1 MRRWFLLY
9 RIFKT
14 RMRTGIKNDTWQI
27 YEDNLSTKTGYRYID
42 TDNLDIDPLDPNHV
56 FVSGRTGIYE
66 FQDGIFLKTIPMIIQ
81 TMYCKLPV
89 L

>member
-66 FQDGIFLKTIPMIIQ
+66 FQDGIS
-81 TMYCKLPV
+81 
-89 L
+89 